1 MRSRPFQS
9 TNPSGDRARAVV
21 LALCGSLPCTAAVAA
36 DTATHARW
44 QTVAYSEDEEWASA
58 PTSMTITT
66 SDGAGVVISVDGQM
80 RSKKTGHSDLVRWAV
95 TLADCRSE
103 SGKLTT
109 SDMTGKFVVPFPYV
123 KGGSTFEAI
132 TAQTICNWYFNA
144 NK

>member
-1 MRSRPFQS
+1 MRS
-9 TNPSGDRARAVV
+9 VV
-21 LALCGSLPCTAAVAA
+21 LALCASLLGTPTLAS
-36 DTATHARW
+36 DTGTDARW
-44 QTVAYSEDEEWASA
+44 QTVASSEEEEWASA
-58 PTSMTITT
+58 PTSMTAVT
-66 SDGAGVVISVDGQM
+66 SDDGRIAISVDGRM

-103 SGKLTT
+103 SGNLTT
-109 SDMTGKFVVPFPYV
+109 SDMTGKFVVPFAYV

>member
-1 MRSRPFQS
+1 MRSI
-9 TNPSGDRARAVV
+9 V
-21 LALCGSLPCTAAVAA
+21 LALCGSLLGTLTLAA
-36 DTATHARW
+36 DTATDAHW
-44 QTVAYSEDEEWASA
+44 QAVAYSEEEEWASV
-58 PTSMTITT
+58 PTSATAVT
-66 SDGAGVVISVDGQM
+66 SDGGGIVISVDGRM
-80 RSKKTGHSDLVRWAV
+80 RSKKTGHTDLVRWAV

-109 SDMTGKFVVPFPYV
+109 SDMTGKFVVPFAYV

>member
-1 MRSRPFQS
+1 M
-9 TNPSGDRARAVV
+9 
-21 LALCGSLPCTAAVAA
+21 ALCGSLLGTAALAA
-36 DTATHARW
+36 DAATPARW
-44 QTVAYSEDEEWASA
+44 QAVAYSEEEEWAGA
-58 PTSMTITT
+58 PNSMTIVT
-66 SDGAGVVISVDGQM
+66 SDGGGIVISVDGQM

-109 SDMTGKFVVPFPYV
+109 SDMTGKFVVPFAYV

-132 TAQTICNWYFNA
+132 TAQTMCNWYFNA